1 MKIFGLQFGEATR
14 VEAPEKAEVHDGISS
29 REAAKWIL
37 ETMGDMPIVTDDGGE
52 ASLKEAFTQADIEL
66 ALDDRGWLVG
76 GKRMAGELDPLSRQ
90 VQVNKSRYYWLRDPL
105 VQQAVRLWTD
115 YTIGDTGLEWD
126 CEDAGVKAACDDFM
140 KDYRNR
146 KLCSIQGQD
155 RLSKKLLVDGELFL
169 CQWDDGLMRDFDCL
183 TITDLITDPDDE
195 DTVWGYKRVMMPR
208 YGGESP
214 SYYSQKGVNRTL
226 YYYSWEAKGDEPLYD
241 PAKGPDAKVE
251 AEDDGDPR
259 VYHLPFNSLSQR
271 GNPLICACSDW
282 SREHRRFLTL
292 RVAITQAL
300 GKFAFKG
307 TVKGGQKMLNTVR
320 AKLESTFS
328 QSGLAGGTEH
338 QPDHAPGST
347 WLQNDGINLEAMPR
361 VTGASE
367 AKTDADNLK
376 LLVAAGT
383 GIMLHY
389 FGDPSTGNLATATAM
404 ELPML
409 KMFMKNQV
417 LWRSAWRDLMSRPIG
432 EDSEIQPSK
441 KADVKLTYPNIIEED
456 IQALSAFLTSVTTVY
471 PEAKVPSLLRQ
482 SLASANVPNLDEVM
496 DEIEKKKDEMNANVA
511 AGKNPDGT
519 TPAPVQVAGIKAG
532 QGDAQGAGDQSLG
545 AGGKAGTLEA
555 DRLSR
560 LTAAVNRLAE
570 SVR

>member
-1 MKIFGLQFGEATR
+1 MKIFGYEFGEAAR
-14 VEAPEKAEVHDGISS
+14 AEAPKADPGGVSS
-29 REAAKWIL
+29 REAAKWVL
-37 ETMGDMPIVTDDGGE
+37 EVMGDVLVKNDEGQEVT
-52 ASLKEAFTQADIEL
+52 LKEAYTQADIEL
-66 ALDDRGWLVG
+66 AFDDRGWLVG
-76 GKRMAGELDPLSRQ
+76 GKRMAGELDPMSRQ

-105 VQQAVRLWTD
+105 VKQAVRLWTD
-115 YTIGDTGLEWD
+115 YTIGDTGLDWD
-126 CEDAGVKAACDDFM
+126 SEDAGAKKACDAFM
-140 KDYRNR
+140 KDGRNR
-146 KLCSIQGQD
+146 KITSVQGQD

-169 CQWDDGLMRDFDCL
+169 CQWDDGLIRDFDCL
-183 TITDLITDPDDE
+183 TIADLITDPDDE
-195 DTVWGYKRVMMPR
+195 DTVWGYKRVMAPR

-214 SYYSQKGVNRTL
+214 TYYQGAGANKTL
-226 YYYSWEAKGDEPLYD
+226 YYYSWEAEGNEPLYD
-241 PAKGPDAKVE
+241 PAKGPDALVR
-251 AEDDGDPR
+251 AESSGDPR
-259 VYHLPFNSLSQR
+259 VYHFPFDTLGQR
-271 GNPLICACSDW
+271 GNPLISACADW

-320 AKLESTFS
+320 SKMESTLS

-338 QPDHAPGST
+338 QPDAANGST
-347 WLQNDGINLEAMPR
+347 WLQNEGINLEAMPR

-409 KMFMKNQV
+409 KQFMKNQV
-417 LWRSAWRDLMSRPIG
+417 LWRGAWRDIMRRPLG
-432 EDSEIQPSK
+432 ENVQTPEDK
-441 KADVKLTYPNIIEED
+441 LADVKLTYPNIIEED
-456 IQALSAFLTSVTTVY
+456 LQPLSAFLTSVTTVF

-496 DEIEKKKDEMNANVA
+496 DEIEDHKQEMDDNVA
-511 AGKNPDGT
+511 AGLNPDGSK
-519 TPAPVQVAGIKAG
+519 PVPVQVAGLKNG
-532 QGDAQGAGDQSLG
+532 QQDGDAQPDQSG
-545 AGGKAGTLEA
+545 QKPQPTQEA
-555 DRLSR
+555 DRIGR
-560 LTAAVNRLAE
+560 LTAAVNRLTE
-570 SVR
+570 SMR

>member
-1 MKIFGLQFGEATR
+1 MKIFGLQFGEAAR
-14 VEAPEKAEVHDGISS
+14 AAAPERGETREGISS
-29 REAAKWIL
+29 REAAQWITD
-37 ETMGDMPIVTDDGGE
+37 TMGDLLVNDGDGNQVP
-52 ASLKEAFTQADIEL
+52 LREAFTQADIEL

-115 YTIGDTGLEWD
+115 YTLGDTGVDWD
-126 CEDAGVKAACDDFM
+126 CEDAGVKQGIDDFM
-140 KDYRNR
+140 KSVRNR
-146 KLCSIQGQD
+146 RLCSPMGQD

-214 SYYSQKGVNRTL
+214 SYYAQKGVNQTL
-226 YYYSWEAKGDEPLYD
+226 YYYSWEAEGDEPLYD
-241 PAKGPDAKVE
+241 PSKGPDAKVQ
-251 AEDDGDPR
+251 AESDGNPKI
-259 VYHLPFNSLSQR
+259 YHLPFNSLSQR
-271 GNPLICACSDW
+271 GNPLISSCSDW

-300 GKFAFKG
+300 GKFAFKA
-307 TVKGGQKMLNTVR
+307 TVKGGQKMINTVR
-320 AKLESTFS
+320 QKLESTFA
-328 QSGLAGGTEH
+328 QTGLSGGTEH
-338 QPDHAPGST
+338 QPDHAAGST
-347 WLQNDGINLEAMPR
+347 WLQNDGISLDSMPR

-404 ELPML
+404 ELPM
-409 KMFMKNQV
+409 FMKNQV
-417 LWRSAWRDLMSRPIG
+417 FWRGAWRDMMGRAIG
-432 EDSEIQPSK
+432 EDVNTPESK
-441 KADVKLTYPNIIEED
+441 KADIKIVYPNIIEED
-456 IQALSAFLTSVTTVY
+456 LAALAQFLTSVTGVF

-496 DEIEKKKDEMNANVA
+496 DEIKDNKDQMDANVSQ
-511 AGKNPDGT
+511 GLNPDGSK
-519 TPAPVQVAGIKAG
+519 PVPVQVANMKNG
-532 QGDAQGAGDQSLG
+532 QGDAQPSDGDQSLG
-545 AGGKAGTLEA
+545 ATDGNTGSLEA
-555 DRLSR
+555 DRMGR

-570 SVR
+570 SMR